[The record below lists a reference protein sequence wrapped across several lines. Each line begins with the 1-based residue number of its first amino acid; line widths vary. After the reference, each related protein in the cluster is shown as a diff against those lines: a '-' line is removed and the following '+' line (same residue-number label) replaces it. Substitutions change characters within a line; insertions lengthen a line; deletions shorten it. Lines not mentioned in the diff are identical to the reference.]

1 MVLVLLFCTVLIIVI
16 SLFFVIIFSTLK
28 IEVKNFKI
36 SNLEKSKENAFI
48 YEVTISLEILN
59 KLKYFSLNLNAKKIR
74 KITLK
79 MHLDKTKLKELEREI
94 SLSDIKEIANIKP
107 KISYMDLQLKLGIED
122 ILATTYAVP
131 IISTLI
137 SILLPL
143 LVEKENLRNI
153 KYEIKPMYNMGNI
166 YDINL
171 DIGIKVKILKVL
183 NTAYRIYKSRKKM
196 YKLSK
201 IGTYYQ

>member
-107 KISYMDLQLKLGIED
+107 KISYMNLQLKLGIED

-143 LVEKENLRNI
+143 LVEKENLKNI
-153 KYEIKPMYNMGNI
+153 KYEIKPMYNMGNM

>member
-28 IEVKNFKI
+28 IEIKNFKI
-36 SNLEKSKENAFI
+36 SNLEKSKENTFI
-48 YEVTISLEILN
+48 YEIIISLEILN

-94 SLSDIKEIANIKP
+94 SLSDIKEITNIKP

-143 LVEKENLRNI
+143 LVEKENLKNI
-153 KYEIKPMYNMGNI
+153 KYEIKPMYNMGNM

>member
-28 IEVKNFKI
+28 IEIKNFKI
-36 SNLEKSKENAFI
+36 SNLEKSKENTFI
-48 YEVTISLEILN
+48 YEIIISLEILN

-94 SLSDIKEIANIKP
+94 SLSDIKEITNIKP

-153 KYEIKPMYNMGNI
+153 KYEIKPMYNMGNM

>member
-143 LVEKENLRNI
+143 LVEKENLKNI
-153 KYEIKPMYNMGNI
+153 KYEIKPMYNMGNM

>member
-28 IEVKNFKI
+28 IEIKNFKI
-36 SNLEKSKENAFI
+36 SNLEKSKGNTFI
-48 YEVTISLEILN
+48 HEITISLEILN

>member
-16 SLFFVIIFSTLK
+16 SIFFVIIFSTLK
-28 IEVKNFKI
+28 IEIKKFKI
-36 SNLEKSKENAFI
+36 SNLEKSKENTFI
-48 YEVTISLEILN
+48 YEITISLEILN

-143 LVEKENLRNI
+143 LVEKENLKNI
-153 KYEIKPMYNMGNI
+153 KYEIKPMYNMGNM

-183 NTAYRIYKSRKKM
+183 NTAYRIYKSKKKM

-201 IGTYYQ
+201 IDTYYQ

>member
-1 MVLVLLFCTVLIIVI
+1 
-16 SLFFVIIFSTLK
+16 
-28 IEVKNFKI
+28 
-36 SNLEKSKENAFI
+36 
-48 YEVTISLEILN
+48 
-59 KLKYFSLNLNAKKIR
+59 
-74 KITLK
+74 

-107 KISYMDLQLKLGIED
+107 KISYMNLQLKLGIED

-143 LVEKENLRNI
+143 LVVKENLKNI
-153 KYEIKPMYNMGNI
+153 KYEIKPMYNMGNM

>member
-28 IEVKNFKI
+28 IEIKNFKI
-36 SNLEKSKENAFI
+36 SNLEKSKENTFI
-48 YEVTISLEILN
+48 YEIIISLEILN

>member
-28 IEVKNFKI
+28 IEIKNFKI
-36 SNLEKSKENAFI
+36 SNLEKSKENTFI
-48 YEVTISLEILN
+48 YEIIISLEILN

-94 SLSDIKEIANIKP
+94 SLSDIKEITNIKP

>member
-16 SLFFVIIFSTLK
+16 SLFFVIIFFFFF

-107 KISYMDLQLKLGIED
+107 KISYMNLQLKLGIED

-143 LVEKENLRNI
+143 LVVKENLKNI
-153 KYEIKPMYNMGNI
+153 KYEIKPMYNMGNM

>member
-28 IEVKNFKI
+28 IEIKNFKI
-36 SNLEKSKENAFI
+36 SNLEKSKENTFI
-48 YEVTISLEILN
+48 YEIIISLEILN

-153 KYEIKPMYNMGNI
+153 KYEIKPMYNMGNM